1 MLRLLKLPFSPL
13 HDLIISPYVK
23 QSQHNFVKKMFSAL
37 CEVILRKKSPHTL
50 REGNTALSLHLFQ
63 FLKVSSLTFV
73 TKNYNLAKKKQPSL
87 LRFLKSY
94 CIVMKLSCF
103 EPELE
108 NHLAK
113 TLYLGGKFVTNL

>member
-1 MLRLLKLPFSPL
+1 MRGYFKKKVP
-13 HDLIISPYVK
+13 PY
-23 QSQHNFVKKMFSAL
+23 F
-37 CEVILRKKSPHTL
+37 EGRKHY
-50 REGNTALSLHLFQ
+50 ALSLHLFQ

-73 TKNYNLAKKKQPSL
+73 IKNYNLAKKKQPSL

-94 CIVMKLSCF
+94 FIVMKLSCF

>member
-1 MLRLLKLPFSPL
+1 MRGYFKKKVP
-13 HDLIISPYVK
+13 PY
-23 QSQHNFVKKMFSAL
+23 F
-37 CEVILRKKSPHTL
+37 EGRKHY
-50 REGNTALSLHLFQ
+50 ALSSHLFQ

-73 TKNYNLAKKKQPSL
+73 TKNYSLARKQPSL

-94 CIVMKLSCF
+94 RIVMKWSCF
-103 EPELE
+103 ERELE

>member
-1 MLRLLKLPFSPL
+1 MRGYFKKKVPL
-13 HDLIISPYVK
+13 Y
-23 QSQHNFVKKMFSAL
+23 F
-37 CEVILRKKSPHTL
+37 EGRKHY
-50 REGNTALSLHLFQ
+50 ALSSHLFQ

-73 TKNYNLAKKKQPSL
+73 TKNYNLAKKQPSL

-94 CIVMKLSCF
+94 CIVMKRSCF
-103 EPELE
+103 GPELE

>member
-1 MLRLLKLPFSPL
+1 MRGYFKKKVP
-13 HDLIISPYVK
+13 PY
-23 QSQHNFVKKMFSAL
+23 F
-37 CEVILRKKSPHTL
+37 EGRKHY
-50 REGNTALSLHLFQ
+50 ALSLHLFQ

-73 TKNYNLAKKKQPSL
+73 IKNYNLAKKKQPSL
-87 LRFLKSY
+87 LCFLKSY
-94 CIVMKLSCF
+94 FIVMKLSCF